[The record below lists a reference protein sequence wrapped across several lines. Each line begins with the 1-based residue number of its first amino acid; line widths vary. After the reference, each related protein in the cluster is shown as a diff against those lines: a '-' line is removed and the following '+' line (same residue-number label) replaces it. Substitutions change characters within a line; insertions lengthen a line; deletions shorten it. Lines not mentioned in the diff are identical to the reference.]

1 MTGRVG
7 WLKFGDT
14 PYMTSPER
22 GEFRRLRDGGVVTLF
37 GVALCAAEG
46 CDNEVPVNV
55 KLYCSE
61 ACWRKEEGPTT
72 DEKEEEASG
81 SMD

>member
-7 WLKFGDT
+7 WLKFGDA
-14 PYMTSPER
+14 PFLTSPER

-37 GVALCAAEG
+37 GVALCAADG
-46 CDNEVPVNV
+46 CDNEVPRGV
-55 KLYCSE
+55 KVYCSE
-61 ACWRKEEGPTT
+61 ACWRKEEGPN
-72 DEKEEEASG
+72 EKEEEASG

>member
-7 WLKFGDT
+7 WIRFTDA
-14 PYMTSPER
+14 PYMSAPER
-22 GEFRRLRDGGVVTLF
+22 GEFRRLRDGGAVTTF

-46 CDNEVPVNV
+46 CNKEVPIRV

-61 ACWRKEEGPTT
+61 ACWRKEEGLANA
-72 DEKEEEASG
+72 KEEESEPV
-81 SMD
+81 D